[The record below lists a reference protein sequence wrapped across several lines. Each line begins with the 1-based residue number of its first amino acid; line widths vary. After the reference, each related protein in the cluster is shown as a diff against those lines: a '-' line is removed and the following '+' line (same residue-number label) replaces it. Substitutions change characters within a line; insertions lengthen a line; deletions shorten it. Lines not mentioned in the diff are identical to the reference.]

1 MRGWLPMEIF
11 VDMLIVGSLACAVR
25 AHQLRTTIGP
35 LEVLV
40 RSTRTDHSGNSGHW
54 QIPFLRLDRRWRTR
68 LLGTGLAVVGAYVGA
83 RLAGPI
89 GMVAAGG
96 IASVLPATVDRR
108 RKVKRR
114 ELLEQQL
121 AEVAESLALA
131 VRTGLSVVQ
140 ALGFAAKEVADP
152 IAGALDQMLRDH
164 GLGAPF
170 ESALSRFAES
180 VESEDARLL
189 VLVITAHGRSGG
201 DVGAA
206 LDDVAATIRHRV
218 AVRRELRALSAQGRV
233 SGAILGS
240 LPIAF
245 FLVLAA
251 TSHRELSPVYRS
263 AAGMTMLGAGLAMQG
278 LAYVWIRKLLR
289 VRV

>member
-1 MRGWLPMEIF
+1 M
-11 VDMLIVGSLACAVR
+11 
-25 AHQLRTTIGP
+25 
-35 LEVLV
+35 
-40 RSTRTDHSGNSGHW
+40 
-54 QIPFLRLDRRWRTR
+54 
-68 LLGTGLAVVGAYVGA
+68 GA

-89 GMVAAGG
+89 GMLAAGS
-96 IASVLPATVDRR
+96 IASVVPAAVDRGR
-108 RKVKRR
+108 RVRGR

-121 AEVAESLALA
+121 AEVAESVAVA
-131 VRTGLSVVQ
+131 VRTGLSIVQ
-140 ALGFAAKEVADP
+140 ALGFAAKEVAEP
-152 IAGALDQMLRDH
+152 MAGALDRMLNDH
-164 GLGAPF
+164 RLGAPF
-170 ESALSRFAES
+170 ETALRRFAES
-180 VESEDARLL
+180 LESEDARLL

-206 LDDVAATIRHRV
+206 LDDVTTTIRHRV

-263 AAGMTMLGAGLAMQG
+263 APGMTMLGVGLGMQG
-278 LAYVWIRKLLR
+278 LAYAWIRKLLR
-289 VRV
+289 VQV